1 MIHIRFERSPNTL
14 IGAGKY
20 FDYHYEKEW
29 FRDPLVK
36 QIVQD
41 IDHSTVIADAVIDS
55 PVLDIIGPE
64 KLSTGAKTLILMLKE
79 PEHEFNG
86 TAIGDN
92 CGAWMIR
99 IGKMHDITVVFTQ
112 IFLFHPPEERDVADI
127 NGICDFNGI
136 KIDSM
141 VDYMTAYDDY
151 VMKTE

>member
-14 IGAGKY
+14 VTASNY
-20 FDYHYEKEW
+20 FNYNYEKEW

-64 KLSTGAKTLILMLKE
+64 KLSNGAKTLILMLKE

-92 CGAWMIR
+92 CGPWMIR
-99 IGKMHDITVVFTQ
+99 IGKMHDITVVFTR
-112 IFLFHPPEERDVADI
+112 IFRFHPPKEKDVADI
-127 NGICDFNGI
+127 NAICDFNGM

-141 VDYMTAYDDY
+141 VDYLNAYDDY
-151 VMKTE
+151 VFKTE

>member
-14 IGAGKY
+14 VTASNY
-20 FDYHYEKEW
+20 FNYNYEKEW

-36 QIVQD
+36 QVVQD

-64 KLSTGAKTLILMLKE
+64 KLSNGAKTLILMLKE

-92 CGAWMIR
+92 CGPWMIR
-99 IGKMHDITVVFTQ
+99 IGKMHDITVVFTR
-112 IFLFHPPEERDVADI
+112 IFRFHPPKEKDVADI
-127 NGICDFNGI
+127 NAICDFNGM

-141 VDYMTAYDDY
+141 VDYLNAYDDY
-151 VMKTE
+151 VFKTE